1 MEQEQTL
8 KTASEAY
15 WDETIGEE
23 PLVEQMYRYVCKARP
38 GLEGRGLLQAELDWA
53 KEHDQIQVHSCET
66 LVLLVGF
73 SPEPLLQS
81 VCVYQPKKVILV
93 LNQWYGE
100 EEGIVFAQ
108 HFQEGIEYLEQKHL
122 IDPLPEFINDPGYV
136 LPQDDPASVFQ
147 TLVGA
152 LHDVS
157 DAVIDIT
164 GGKKSMVAGAFLY
177 AAYAGIPIS
186 YVDFD
191 EYHPEKRRPYGHSCR
206 IGEITSPYRQFAL
219 REWEQVRASYTDY
232 KFREAQKTLEKMWP
246 QVKGYFPDDADG
258 YVQTMLDVFRC
269 YEAWDAGDY
278 NEAHAKA
285 QKIPSFTPPD
295 AVITWNG
302 KWVTISGDEFN
313 SVPRFYEDSDRFRA
327 YVCDE
332 LARIRR
338 LIDCSEDYLSAF
350 LRSGGL
356 NEIVMVA
363 RLVRLAGNPSDRNAL
378 LAALDQEATP
388 TASSV
393 FKALLNL
400 GKDKKP
406 KRQPEINIKKD
417 LHFPGGRNIPQFT
430 IKNSTPMSLWWTNTA
445 TMFNAKDGWQT
456 FLDERNDLTHQ
467 YYSPPPK
474 WAEDALAFVKAN
486 FEDFLGHP
494 VDDLNINTEAIKWAE
509 LCRLSGMNRYLPS
522 NLRKEAGR

>member
-1 MEQEQTL
+1 MAQTL
-8 KTASEAY
+8 KTVSEAY

-23 PLVEQMYRYVCKARP
+23 PLVEQMYRYVCEARP
-38 GLEGRGLLQAELDWA
+38 GLESRGLLQAELDWA

-73 SPEPLLQS
+73 SLEPLLQS

-100 EEGIVFAQ
+100 EEGNVFAQ

-152 LHDVS
+152 LHDAS

-164 GGKKSMVAGAFLY
+164 GGKKSMVAGTFLY

-191 EYHPEKRRPYGHSCR
+191 EYHPEKRRPYGYSCR
-206 IGEITSPYRQFAL
+206 IGEITNPYRQFAL

-246 QVKGYFPDDADG
+246 QVRGYFPDDADG

-278 NEAHAKA
+278 NEAHAEA

-302 KWVTISGDEFN
+302 EWVTISGDEFN
-313 SVPRFYEDSDRFRA
+313 SVRRFYEDSGRFRA

-356 NEIVMVA
+356 NEVVMVA
-363 RLVRLAGNPSDRNAL
+363 RLVKSSSPSQRDDVLRKI
-378 LAALDQEATP
+378 DEKGTP
-388 TASSV
+388 FIKPLFEGFVHGEFNWCRIAWSSISMNDWWNGTGI
-393 FKALLNL
+393 F
-400 GKDKKP
+400 
-406 KRQPEINIKKD
+406 
-417 LHFPGGRNIPQFT
+417 GGR
-430 IKNSTPMSLWWTNTA
+430 
-445 TMFNAKDGWQT
+445 DGWET
-456 FLDERNDLTHQ
+456 FLYRRNDLTHQ

-474 WAEDALAFVKAN
+474 WADDALAFVKAN

-509 LCRLSGMNRYLPS
+509 LCKLSGMNRYLPP
-522 NLRKEAGR
+522 NLRKEARR